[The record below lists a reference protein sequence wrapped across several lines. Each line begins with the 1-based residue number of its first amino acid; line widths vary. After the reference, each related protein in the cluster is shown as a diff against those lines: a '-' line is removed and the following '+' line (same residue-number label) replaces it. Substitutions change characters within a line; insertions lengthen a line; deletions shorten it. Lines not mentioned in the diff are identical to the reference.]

1 MRLGWRDLAGTAL
14 VAALGVLYLRY
25 LANGSVLF
33 ISDSR
38 AMAATGLVLGWAACM
53 VAAPRFVGAGS
64 RAAIVLLS
72 AGGVATLGLGVAAI
86 VVGTNSALLA
96 AFIAAI
102 VAMWALTLLRHAV
115 GSITAGGTTSRH
127 LREGV

>member
-1 MRLGWRDLAGTAL
+1 M
-14 VAALGVLYLRY
+14 AALGVLYLLY

-33 ISDSR
+33 VSDSR

-53 VAAPRFVGAGS
+53 AAAPRFAGAGS

-86 VVGTNSALLA
+86 VVGTNAALLA

-102 VAMWALTLLRHAV
+102 VAMWVLTSLRHAV
-115 GSITAGGTTSRH
+115 GSIMAGGTASRH